1 MTIFHSL
8 ILGIVEG
15 ATEFLPISSTGHLI
29 LASSLLGI
37 VQTPFAKN
45 FDVAIQLGA
54 ILAVVVVFW
63 KKFWN
68 WERLFKLA
76 VAFVPTGIIG
86 LLLYHVV
93 ENLLG
98 SDVVVLIS
106 LFVGGVIL
114 IAFESYYG
122 KKEDALA
129 ASVAAAP
136 ETSLDVPDMDNISY
150 TQAVGI
156 GFAQAVAIIPGVS
169 RSGATIVGGMAM
181 GISRP
186 AIVEFS
192 FLLAVPTMLAATL
205 YSLYKSHAFTY
216 TGSEW
221 TVLGVGF
228 VVAFLVAMPI
238 VRWFLGYVRSH
249 SFKTFGWYRII
260 LSVVFAAWLFF

>member
-1 MTIFHSL
+1 MTILHSI
-8 ILGIVEG
+8 ILGIIEG
-15 ATEFLPISSTGHLI
+15 VTEFLPISSTGHMI

-37 VQTPFAKN
+37 PSTD
-45 FDVAIQLGA
+45 FDKTFEIAIQLGA
-54 ILAVVVVFW
+54 ILAVVVIFW

-76 VAFVPTGIIG
+76 VAFIPTGIIG

-93 ENLLG
+93 KQLLG
-98 SDVVVLIS
+98 SDIVVLAS
-106 LFVGGVIL
+106 LFVGGIVL
-114 IAFESYYG
+114 IVFEMYYG
-122 KKEDALA
+122 KQEDAVEA
-129 ASVAAAP
+129 MP
-136 ETSLDVPDMDNISY
+136 ETAITY
-150 TQAVGI
+150 KQAIAI

-181 GISRP
+181 GISRA

-216 TGSEW
+216 TGHEW
-221 TVLGVGF
+221 TVLVVGF
-228 VVAFLVAMPI
+228 IVAFLVAMPI
-238 VRWFLGYVRSH
+238 VKWFLEYVRSH

-260 LSVVFAAWLFF
+260 LSVLFAAWLFL